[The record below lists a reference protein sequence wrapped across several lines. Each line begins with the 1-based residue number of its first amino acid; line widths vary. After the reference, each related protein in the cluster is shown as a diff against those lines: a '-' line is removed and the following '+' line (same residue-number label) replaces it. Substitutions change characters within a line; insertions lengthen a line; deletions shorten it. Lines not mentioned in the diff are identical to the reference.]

1 MIPILSI
8 YRFNS
13 PFFKKEDETIFFN
26 NFVEN
31 INYFMKNQNVEFL
44 KTAKRFDNYSMILF
58 DIENIWKIEISLLNK
73 LDIVL
78 PIMDLSISFEQE
90 ILENNFDNI
99 LWFITWFL
107 ELFDSK
113 NENKFCLEYNNMY
126 LNPKNIT
133 SQITTINN
141 ISKIIDKKNIISEL
155 NKILEWNNNIDK
167 EILEKNYI
175 YFVYLMLTMHKN
187 ISKIAKQKAE
197 IEKIEYVEEN
207 NSYKWHI
214 DLSLLRLEDIEN
226 QSIANY
232 KNFYSFIEK
241 LYNKLSMK

>member
-1 MIPILSI
+1 
-8 YRFNS
+8 
-13 PFFKKEDETIFFN
+13 
-26 NFVEN
+26 
-31 INYFMKNQNVEFL
+31 
-44 KTAKRFDNYSMILF
+44 
-58 DIENIWKIEISLLNK
+58 
-73 LDIVL
+73 
-78 PIMDLSISFEQE
+78 
-90 ILENNFDNI
+90 
-99 LWFITWFL
+99 
-107 ELFDSK
+107 
-113 NENKFCLEYNNMY
+113 MY

-187 ISKIAKQKAE
+187 ISKIARQKAE